1 MKLGEIKVGYLGG
14 KRRKSMRVEI
24 ETYSPKDM
32 MTKQTFGNVRM
43 DRNEDYR
50 ETLARFFDVEED
62 EDGNVSIYNVL
73 TDETVIFLKKQ

>member
-1 MKLGEIKVGYLGG
+1 
-14 KRRKSMRVEI
+14 MRVEI
-24 ETYSPKDM
+24 ETYSPKDI
-32 MTKQTFGNVRM
+32 MTKQTFGNMRM

-62 EDGNVSIYNVL
+62 EDGNISIYNVL

>member
-1 MKLGEIKVGYLGG
+1 
-14 KRRKSMRVEI
+14 MRVEI

-32 MTKQTFGNVRM
+32 MTKQTFDNVRM

-62 EDGNVSIYNVL
+62 EDGNISIYNVL